1 MNVIFTC
8 GGTGGHI
15 NPAIAVANIWKER
28 HPDSRILF
36 IGGKGNMEEELV
48 PKAGYELKVMHAFGL
63 ERSLTFS
70 ALRNNFL
77 AVKSVLTAVGK
88 CKKLIREFDA
98 DVVVGTGGYA
108 SFPALYAA
116 KKLKVPT
123 CVHEANAMPG
133 LTTRLVADWVD
144 KVLVCFP
151 ESAKYYRH
159 PERVEVVGM
168 PVRREFI
175 YTQRANARQ
184 ELGLDDKPLVVS
196 AFGSQGAKVMNE
208 VMGRLFTLEQKDGFP
223 FRHIHAVG
231 SYGWSWMPEYV
242 SRQGVDL
249 RKTPEITMQEYIYN
263 MPTVMVAADIIISR
277 AGASSCSEIAAS
289 GTPCVLIPSPNVTD
303 NHQEKNAR
311 ALEKQGG
318 AVVLTE
324 KECTPQRLYDEI
336 NALLKDT
343 ERYSAM
349 RKALFAMAVPDS
361 AERLCSVMERLAK
374 KKEIR
379 NGHQTE
385 K

>member
-15 NPAIAVANIWKER
+15 NPAIAVANSWRER
-28 HPDSRILF
+28 HPDSNILF
-36 IGGKGNMEEELV
+36 IGGKGNMEEQLV
-48 PKAGYELKVMHAFGL
+48 PKAGYKLEVMRAFGL
-63 ERSLTFS
+63 ERRLSVS
-70 ALRNNFL
+70 AIRNNWL
-77 AVKSVLTAVGK
+77 AVKSVFEGIAK
-88 CKKLIREFDA
+88 CKKIIKEFGA

-151 ESAKYYRH
+151 ESAKHYRH
-159 PERVEVVGM
+159 PEKVEVVGM

-175 YTQRANARQ
+175 YTKKQDARR

-196 AFGSQGAKVMNE
+196 AFGSQGAKAMNE
-208 VMGRLFTLEQKDGFP
+208 VTGKLFRLEQDAGFP

-231 SYGWSWMPEYV
+231 SYGWEWMPDYV
-242 SRQGVDL
+242 ARQGVDL
-249 RKTPEITMQEYIYN
+249 SKTSEISIQEYIYN
-263 MPTVMVAADIIISR
+263 MPTLMAAADVVISR

-289 GTPCVLIPSPNVTD
+289 GTPSVLIPSPNVTD

-311 ALEKQGG
+311 ALENQGA
-318 AVVLTE
+318 AVVVLE
-324 KECTPQRLYDEI
+324 KDCTAQRLYQQIAD
-336 NALLKDT
+336 LLADK
-343 ERYSAM
+343 ERYAAM
-349 RKALFAMAVPDS
+349 GRALYAMAVPDS
-361 AERLCSVMERLAK
+361 AERLCAVMEQLAK
-374 KKEIR
+374 KKE
-379 NGHQTE
+379 